1 MRKNKARFIY
11 MVLVGVLITFILDLL
26 VKNQMPHDH
35 ARIFDFLITIII
47 TMLAWEGNMRIDTWL
62 NRRFPWEKN
71 PKKRILVQ
79 LPVTVVYSAT
89 AIYVPMRLFDLFVC
103 ELPGGSR
110 AMFVLV
116 CLVVGVIISLTIL
129 SIEVS
134 TQFFSK
140 WKQSLLE
147 VEKYKTESL
156 AAQLQNLKDQVNP
169 HFMFNNLSVLSSL
182 VYKDQD
188 KAVDFI
194 NQLSKVYRYVL
205 DSRNSELVSLEE
217 EMTFIK
223 SYTYLLQIRFDRN
236 LQFVMEVPEEA
247 MQKMLPPMALQ
258 NLVEN
263 TIKHNEV
270 SSESP
275 LHVEIKVSGNK
286 LQVRNNLQLRSNV
299 EPGSKTGIQNI
310 RQRYSYFTEETVE
323 VEHSADYFTVRI
335 PLLKAK

>member
-1 MRKNKARFIY
+1 MA
-11 MVLVGVLITFILDLL
+11 LVGVLITFILDVL
-26 VKNQMPHDH
+26 VKWETIHDH
-35 ARIFDFLITIII
+35 NRIFDFLITIII
-47 TMLAWEGNMRIDTWL
+47 TILAWEGNLRLDTWL
-62 NRRFPWEKN
+62 NTRYPWELSA
-71 PKKRILVQ
+71 KKRILLQ
-79 LPVTVVYSAT
+79 MPLTVVYSTA
-89 AIYVPMRLFDLFVC
+89 AIYIPMRLFDLFVC

-110 AMFVLV
+110 LFFVLI
-116 CLVVGVIISLTIL
+116 CLVLGLVISFTIL
-129 SIEVS
+129 SFDLS
-134 TQFFSK
+134 AQFFTK

-147 VEKYKTESL
+147 VEKYKAESL
-156 AAQLQNLKDQVNP
+156 QAQLQNLKDQVNP

-205 DSRNSELVSLEE
+205 DSRNSELVSLQEE
-217 EMTFIK
+217 LTFIK

-236 LQFVMEVPEEA
+236 LNFRMEIPDTSL
-247 MQKMLPPMALQ
+247 QLLLPPMALQ
-258 NLVEN
+258 ILVEN

-270 SSESP
+270 SSEAP
-275 LHVEIKVSGNK
+275 LQVDVRIENGK
-286 LQVRNNLQLRSNV
+286 LMVRNNLQLRSNV

-323 VEHSADYFTVRI
+323 VETTADTFTVRI